1 MGLAAGQARLLSIT
15 ARKSD
20 CEFQSMRLSHQKIAM
35 ARELA
40 DLSNEYQDSLQMTK
54 LVYDYYGTGDTS
66 MPLSYSLLMSPSAL
80 NDYMPVILS
89 DELGRVTL
97 NSKLAAAARKAGIPQ
112 EGLGCLPSEVMRNLF
127 IMGLAEQGTI
137 TTDLANK
144 ITALP
149 YNQAAGFGGG
159 STVATVTEQ
168 GNYDE
173 FVEML
178 KNNNGSAFTMVTK
191 GISCT
196 NCMGKG
202 DQAEFAQIVDNDRK
216 YNGTDQEVSTQMTL
230 AGLLS
235 DEHQYY
241 LEYRSPN
248 GEQTPVIGLALMQNQ
263 LGEYGGF
270 IDWLADEFA
279 AVLDLGDGYTAS
291 ALEYAETQ
299 TRAIYVDSDT
309 TNRDYWI
316 SNINSWDW
324 NLKHHDSE
332 IFSTNEGGDA
342 VNKYIENIGT
352 IDYNAGHD
360 HKNVNWSQD
369 SKNYIGYRLTADKQ
383 EGWHNDGYD
392 KSTASVNL
400 NNIAKVFLTYFA
412 DYMNGISK
420 TNSHGIEEFD
430 INFDQG
436 KRNIDYSHMSQN
448 NQIFQYTWRIGSDV
462 SSDDLGQ
469 ATFYDTL
476 FNQICAHG
484 WTENQRIEENDYM
497 REMLQ
502 NGMQFISK
510 VKDDGYYYQGNYATD
525 AYIKEVADES
535 AIAQAEARYTTE
547 KAKLNAKEETID
559 MKMKNLDT
567 EISSLTTEYDT
578 VKSTISKNIEKSFKR
593 YNA

>member
-54 LVYDYYGTGDTS
+54 LVYDYYGKGDTS
-66 MPLSYSLLMSPSAL
+66 MALSYSLLMSPSAL
-80 NDYMPVILS
+80 NDYMPITVTDS
-89 DELGRVTL
+89 LGRVTL

-112 EGLGCLPSEVMRNLF
+112 EGLGCLPSEVTRNLF

-137 TTDLANK
+137 TTDMANK
-144 ITALP
+144 ITGLP

-159 STVATVTEQ
+159 ATVATVTEQ
-168 GNYDE
+168 GNYNQLLEYMSSMD
-173 FVEML
+173 
-178 KNNNGSAFTMVTK
+178 NAPNINITINGSMVHGDRAEMKLITSSSEKAINANADSGSKTSSFSLADLLSGKETVQLYTYNRK
-191 GISCT
+191 GKNIDQD
-196 NCMGKG
+196 MGV
-202 DQAEFAQIVDNDRK
+202 AAQTLLEDILKQVGN
-216 YNGTDQEVSTQMTL
+216 SL
-230 AGLLS
+230 AG
-235 DEHQYY
+235 
-241 LEYRSPN
+241 
-248 GEQTPVIGLALMQNQ
+248 I
-263 LGEYGGF
+263 
-270 IDWLADEFA
+270 
-279 AVLDLGDGYTAS
+279 LDIGDGVSAS
-291 ALEYAETQ
+291 ALDYAMNSVMNLYMPKDENGNYRLDFATNGEY
-299 TRAIYVDSDT
+299 
-309 TNRDYWI
+309 
-316 SNINSWDW
+316 
-324 NLKHHDSE
+324 
-332 IFSTNEGGDA
+332 F
-342 VNKYIENIGT
+342 
-352 IDYNAGHD
+352 NAGTGVGNAPNYFGWVGEHYKRGLIKWG
-360 HKNVNWSQD
+360 HNHNKNQVDINNMIQA
-369 SKNYIGYRLTADKQ
+369 YIT
-383 EGWHNDGYD
+383 
-392 KSTASVNL
+392 
-400 NNIAKVFLTYFA
+400 FFA

-420 TNSHGIEEFD
+420 QTKDGHEVFDVKKGQLSEGNFLAKDNTEFL
-430 INFDQG
+430 
-436 KRNIDYSHMSQN
+436 
-448 NQIFQYTWRIGSDV
+448 YTWKIGSDV
-462 SSDDLGQ
+462 SSNDLGQ

-476 FNQICAHG
+476 FNQICANG

-525 AYIKEVADES
+525 PYIKEVADES
-535 AIAQAEARYTTE
+535 AIAQAEARYSTE

>member
-54 LVYDYYGTGDTS
+54 LVYDYYGTGDTG
-66 MPLSYSLLMSPSAL
+66 MPLSYNLLMSPSAL
-80 NDYMPVILS
+80 NDYMPITVTDS
-89 DELGRVTL
+89 LGRVTL

-137 TTDLANK
+137 TTDMANK

-149 YNQAAGFGGG
+149 YNQATGFGGG
-159 STVATVTEQ
+159 ATVATVTEQ

-173 FVEML
+173 FLDYMSSIENAPNV
-178 KNNNGSAFTMVTK
+178 NITIDGSMVH
-191 GISCT
+191 GT
-196 NCMGKG
+196 NAVMKL
-202 DQAEFAQIVDNDRK
+202 ITSN
-216 YNGTDQEVSTQMTL
+216 
-230 AGLLS
+230 S
-235 DEHQYY
+235 DKAIEAK
-241 LEYRSPN
+241 ENSAS
-248 GEQTPVIGLALMQNQ
+248 QTSS
-263 LGEYGGF
+263 F
-270 IDWLADEFA
+270 SLADILSGKETVELFTYQKKGENINHDMGVA
-279 AVLDLGDGYTAS
+279 AQTLLEDILNQVGNSLSELLDIGDGYSGA
-291 ALEYAETQ
+291 ALDYAMNSVMNLYMPKDENGEYRLDFA
-299 TRAIYVDSDT
+299 
-309 TNRDYWI
+309 TNGQYFNQD
-316 SNINSWDW
+316 
-324 NLKHHDSE
+324 
-332 IFSTNEGGDA
+332 
-342 VNKYIENIGT
+342 
-352 IDYNAGHD
+352 
-360 HKNVNWSQD
+360 KNVGNASNYVGWVGHHYKGGALGWGHNRSQNQID
-369 SKNYIGYRLTADKQ
+369 INNMIQAYIT
-383 EGWHNDGYD
+383 
-392 KSTASVNL
+392 
-400 NNIAKVFLTYFA
+400 FFA

-420 TNSHGIEEFD
+420 TDKNGIEIFD
-430 INFDQG
+430 VNKG
-436 KRNIDYSHMSQN
+436 SVSESHLAKENME
-448 NQIFQYTWRIGSDV
+448 FQYTWKVGSDI

-484 WTENQRIEENDYM
+484 WTENERIVENDYL

-525 AYIKEVADES
+525 AYIKEVPDES

-578 VKSTISKNIEKSFKR
+578 MKNTISKNIEKSFKR
-593 YNA
+593 FNA